1 MLKKLWYVLLG
12 ITALVGLLYLILGQ
26 EYITY
31 LNEDIRNKVDDIID
45 FLETQEMMMVKGGN

>member
-1 MLKKLWYVLLG
+1 MLKKFWYVLLG
-12 ITALVGLLYLILGQ
+12 ITALIGLLYLVLGQ